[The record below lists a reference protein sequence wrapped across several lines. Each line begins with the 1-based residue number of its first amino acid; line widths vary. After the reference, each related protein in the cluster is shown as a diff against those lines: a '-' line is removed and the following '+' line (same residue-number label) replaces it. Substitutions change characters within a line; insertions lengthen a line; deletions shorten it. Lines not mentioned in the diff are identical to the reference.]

1 MANGGKVQ
9 MLGTTVQRIAAGTT
23 TIDGNDSILALQ
35 YPVSMCSTD
44 EQWLGAPVLM
54 FSIYRQHGAGYNKLK
69 SDQVEM
75 AKAGHVDKT
84 SAVIMLPMPSNGL
97 KDSISNNIGTG
108 DNSFLQEAFAAG
120 MGAAMGA
127 SGFVDT
133 IKKTSKAL
141 YTTVKTEAVVNINKA
156 GGAYNTHRGA
166 SQTIAANRGNHG
178 YTGTEPRS
186 FTFNWRFVA
195 KNLTELKAIGNI
207 IQVLR
212 EASVGDPK
220 GDPNGYL
227 VSQAPPLVSVQ
238 EKILGEGELSKIRY
252 TPRFGTGDCQ
262 ISNFSVNTG
271 SDGLYA
277 TIDGTAGDPVVFDI
291 ELSIKELLQPTAEMF
306 RELARIGASSLT
318 SVTPKR
324 YAGDIENYSHV
335 GDKIS

>member
-1 MANGGKVQ
+1 MANGEKVQ

-44 EQWLGAPVLM
+44 EQWKGAPVLM
-54 FSIYRQHGAGYNKLK
+54 FSIYEQRGAGFNELMKNQIMRYKT
-69 SDQVEM
+69 D
-75 AKAGHVDKT
+75 HIDKT
-84 SAVIMLPMPSNGL
+84 SAVIMLPMPTNGL

-120 MGAAMGA
+120 IGAGMGA

-133 IKKTSKAL
+133 VKKTSKAL
-141 YTTVKTEAVVNINKA
+141 YTTIKAEAIVNINKA
-156 GGAYNTHRGA
+156 SGAYNTHRGA
-166 SQTIAANRGNHG
+166 SQTIAANRGNQG
-178 YTGTEPRS
+178 FGGTEPRS

-195 KNLTELKAIGNI
+195 KNLIELKAIGNI

-212 EASVGDPK
+212 EASVGDPM
-220 GDPNGYL
+220 GSANGYII
-227 VSQAPPLVSVQ
+227 SKAPPLMSVQ

-262 ISNFSVNTG
+262 ISNFTVNTG
-271 SDGLYA
+271 TDGIYA

-291 ELSIKELLQPTAEMF
+291 ELTIKELLQPTAEMF
-306 RELARIGASSLT
+306 RDLARIGAGSLT
-318 SVTPKR
+318 TVTPKR